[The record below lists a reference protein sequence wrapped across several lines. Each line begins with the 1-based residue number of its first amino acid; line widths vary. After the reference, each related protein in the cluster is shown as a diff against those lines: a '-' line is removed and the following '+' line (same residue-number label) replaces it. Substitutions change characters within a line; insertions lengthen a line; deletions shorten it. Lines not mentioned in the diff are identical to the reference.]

1 MRQNMNIEQKTY
13 LKVEKGNK
21 EVLVVLDQ
29 DMPLGLLF
37 DALMELKGYVVERM
51 VSAQK
56 AEESEAEEQMG
67 VKEEEDTKEKVE

>member
-1 MRQNMNIEQKTY
+1 MNIEQKTY

>member
-1 MRQNMNIEQKTY
+1 MDINQKTY
-13 LKVEKGNK
+13 LNVEKGSK
-21 EVLVVLDQ
+21 LVTVVVDQ

-56 AEESEAEEQMG
+56 QEESEAEEQIG
-67 VKEEEDTKEKVE
+67 AKDEPKDEQE